1 MLPIKYRL
9 TKEKDFERAYKKG
22 RNFGEKFIVC
32 KAARN
37 GLDFSRFGFVIGLKI
52 EKRAVAR
59 NKLRRQLQEIART
72 AMGSIKKGFDI
83 VVFPKKEA
91 KARDYEELK
100 QAFLAA
106 LKKAGIMK

>member
-1 MLPIKYRL
+1 
-9 TKEKDFERAYKKG
+9 
-22 RNFGEKFIVC
+22 
-32 KAARN
+32 
-37 GLDFSRFGFVIGLKI
+37 
-52 EKRAVAR
+52 
-59 NKLRRQLQEIART
+59 
-72 AMGSIKKGFDI
+72 MGSIKKGFDI